1 MNKLLLILIIFLA
14 AAVLYYGTVL
24 IHVVYHLIRS
34 IFVKMTLEEKAIQ
47 EQQLA
52 EYKVRRAIKKE
63 EKAKKRLEKR
73 LKRGNSY
80 RQTMR
85 AVMGKY

>member
-1 MNKLLLILIIFLA
+1 MKTLLLILIIFLA
-14 AAVLYYGTVL
+14 AAVFYFGTVL
-24 IHVVYHLIRS
+24 ILVVYHLIRS
-34 IFVKMTLEEKAIQ
+34 IFVKMTPEEKAIK

-52 EYKVRRAIKKE
+52 EYKVRRALKKE
-63 EKAKKRLEKR
+63 EKANKRLEKQ